1 MEQNFAVVGQK
12 VHKYDG
18 HKKVTGE
25 VEYSTD
31 IVLPGMLQAKILR
44 SPHPHARI
52 LNIDTSAASRL
63 PGVKA
68 ILTGKDVPQVGFGA
82 ERDFSPQWGDQR
94 ILKTDKVRYVG
105 DEVAAVAATD
115 EETALEALSLIR
127 VDYEELPGVFDP
139 EAAMLPG
146 APQIHAGIKNNISI
160 FFPLMFGDTANGMK
174 GADYIIEDKFTT
186 QMVNQCTM
194 GPRCIVSQFDHSGN
208 LKVWRDTQFPYPFRA
223 ELSHVLGI
231 PASKINIVRTAVGGG
246 FGSKIDMQPFD
257 PISVLLAKETGRPVK
272 LEYTRE
278 EEFIAGHPR
287 HPFAFYLKT
296 GVKKDGTLVG
306 REVKCIVDNGA
317 YNALGPLVPLVAM
330 HAFVGLYRVPYV
342 KYDAYVVYTNKSFGS
357 AFRGFGNPQG
367 TFAVESHMDMI
378 AEKIGMDPLELRLK
392 NANQPNTGTINGLK
406 ITSCGLTECLQK
418 AADSGG
424 WAEKRKQNSSQVKK
438 RGIGMASLIHVAGG
452 ARVFG
457 LPGAGLSDGTGAIVK
472 VDDFGKVVVLS
483 GATDIGEGADTI
495 QAQIVAETLGV
506 RYEDVV
512 LHGPD
517 TESTPFD
524 LGCHASRTTFCAGN
538 AVKLAALDAKRQ
550 ILKLAAEHLG
560 VPADQLD
567 IRNRQVLVKEKPEKG
582 LPLTEVLQK
591 AHYDLQGKIVIGTA
605 YYEPPNGITDPQTV
619 TGNMSATYAFGTHVA
634 EVEVDTETGQVQV
647 VNFVAAHDVGKVLNP
662 LGLEGQ
668 MQGGVAQGI
677 GYSLTEEVVFD
688 QGKIVNP
695 HFLDYK
701 ILTALDMPTVKTI
714 NVETIDPEGPFGAKG
729 VAEPGLVPTAAAIAN
744 AVYNA
749 VGVRIKD
756 LPITPEKVLQAI
768 EEEAGHNK
776 LFSRNFT

>member
-1 MEQNFAVVGQK
+1 MADNFAIIGQK
-12 VHKYDG
+12 VPKYDG
-18 HKKVTGE
+18 LQKVTGK

-31 IVLPGMLQAKILR
+31 VYLPGMLHGKILR

-52 LNIDTSAASRL
+52 LNIDTVGASRL

-68 ILTGKDVPQVGFGA
+68 ILLGKDVPQAGFGA

-105 DEVAAVAATD
+105 DEVAAVAAID
-115 EETALEALSLIR
+115 EDTAMEALSLIK
-127 VDYEELPGVFDP
+127 VEYEELPAVFDP
-139 EAAMLPG
+139 EEAMLPG
-146 APQIHAGIKNNISI
+146 APQIHEGVENNISI
-160 FFPLMFGDTANGMK
+160 FFPLVYGDAARGMQD
-174 GADYIIEDKFTT
+174 ADYIIEDKFTT

-208 LKVWRDTQFPYPFRA
+208 LQVWRDTQFPYPFRT

-231 PASKINIVRTAVGGG
+231 PANKINIVRTAVGGG

-257 PISVLLAKETGRPVK
+257 PLSVLLAQKTGRPVK

-287 HPFAFYLKT
+287 HPFTFYLKT

-306 REVKCIVDNGA
+306 REAKCIVDNGA

-392 NANQPNTGTINGLK
+392 NSNQPNSGTINGFK
-406 ITSCGLTECLQK
+406 ITSCGLTECMQK
-418 AADSGG
+418 AADSAG
-424 WAEKRKQNSSQVKK
+424 WAEKRKPSGNQGKK
-438 RGIGMASLIHVAGG
+438 RGVGMASLIHVAGA

-457 LPGAGLSDGTGAIVK
+457 LPGVGLDDGTGAIVK

-495 QAQIVAETLGV
+495 QAQIVAEVLGV
-506 RYEDVV
+506 SYQDVV
-512 LHGPD
+512 LHKPD
-517 TESTPFD
+517 TDSTPFD

-538 AVKLAALDAKRQ
+538 AVRLAALDAKQQ
-550 ILKLAAEHLG
+550 ILAMAAEYLG
-560 VPADQLD
+560 VTADQLD
-567 IRNRQVLVKEKPEKG
+567 IQDRRVLVKDRPEQG
-582 LPLTEVLQK
+582 MPLTEVLQK
-591 AHYDLQGKIVIGTA
+591 AHYDMQGKIVIGTA

-634 EVEVDTETGQVQV
+634 EVEVDTETGQVTV

-677 GYSLTEEVVFD
+677 GYTLTEETVFN
-688 QGKIVNP
+688 QGRIANP
-695 HFLDYK
+695 QFLDYK
-701 ILTALDMPTVKTI
+701 ILTALDMPPVKTI
-714 NVETIDPEGPFGAKG
+714 NVETIDPDGPFGAKG

-756 LPITPEKVLQAI
+756 LPITPEKVLRAL
-768 EEEAGHNK
+768 EE
-776 LFSRNFT
+776 R